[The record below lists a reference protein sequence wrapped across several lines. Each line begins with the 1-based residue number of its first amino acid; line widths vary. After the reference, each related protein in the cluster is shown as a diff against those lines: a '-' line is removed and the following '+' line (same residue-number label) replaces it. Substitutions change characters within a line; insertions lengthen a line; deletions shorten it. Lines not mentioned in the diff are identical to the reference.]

1 MKIDLF
7 NGEEQCCAC
16 GACYNI
22 CPQNAIEMVEKENGF
37 IYPNVKENKCINCG
51 LCKKLVCI
59 LIKK

>member
-22 CPQNAIEMVEKENGF
+22 CPQNAIEMVEKEKWF
-37 IYPNVKENKCINCG
+37 YLSKC
-51 LCKKLVCI
+51 KRK
-59 LIKK
+59 